1 MGKVMGILFLIMID
15 TLYVYH
21 RPVFSP
27 KMTLN
32 AVYNSSIFAPC
43 FASLCVNVCVFSVFF
58 PLQNERFL
66 MMAYPLLITMDNVWN
81 GDCVRTPFC
90 YRVRRHSVSPSQ
102 CHSASKPLFTQK
114 LQNGF
119 LRHFFLFFC
128 VAHFGRLQKLETTN
142 VATSMFSP

>member
-1 MGKVMGILFLIMID
+1 MISIFAVDRMGKVMGILFLIMID

-58 PLQNERFL
+58 PLQNEQKISDDGI
-66 MMAYPLLITMDNVWN
+66 P
-81 GDCVRTPFC
+81 PFN
-90 YRVRRHSVSPSQ
+90 YD
-102 CHSASKPLFTQK
+102 
-114 LQNGF
+114 G
-119 LRHFFLFFC
+119 
-128 VAHFGRLQKLETTN
+128 
-142 VATSMFSP
+142 